1 MSWSVSRQGHFLT
14 SHLGE
19 WSVMVDHSESLD
31 KVLVIIPTYN
41 EAENIESI
49 VERLRQAVP
58 QADALIADDN
68 SPDGTGDI
76 ADRLAADDDHIHVL
90 HRAGKQGLAAAYVAG
105 FRWGLE
111 RGYDVLVEM
120 DADGSHQPQFLPS
133 MLNALRDADMVKGSR
148 WMPGGEVVDYDKK
161 REWLSRLANIWVQA
175 SMNIPV
181 RDTTGGFN
189 AFRASALRKM
199 NLDTIASKGYTFQI
213 DLTRRV
219 LDDGGIVREVP
230 ISFPDREKG
239 ESKMSGS
246 IIGEALLRTTQWGA
260 QRRGAQVAQFAREAA
275 DRVEP
280 LVDRVKDK
288 LD

>member
-1 MSWSVSRQGHFLT
+1 
-14 SHLGE
+14 
-19 WSVMVDHSESLD
+19 MVDHNESLD

-49 VERLRQAVP
+49 VGRLREAVP
-58 QADALIADDN
+58 DADALIADDN

-76 ADRLAADDDHIHVL
+76 ADRLAGDDDHIHVL

-105 FRWGLE
+105 FRWGLDHD
-111 RGYDVLVEM
+111 YDVLVEM
-120 DADGSHQPQFLPS
+120 DADGSHQPQFLPA
-133 MLNALRDADMVKGSR
+133 MLDALRDADMVKGSR

-175 SMNIPV
+175 SMNIPT

-189 AFRASALRKM
+189 AFRASALRAM

-219 LDDGGIVREVP
+219 LDNGGTVREVP
-230 ISFPDREKG
+230 ISFPDRLKG

-260 QRRGAQVAQFAREAA
+260 HRRAAQVTDAVHELAGK
-275 DRVEP
+275 VEP
-280 LVDRVKDK
+280 VTRRVKQWSDSQR
-288 LD
+288 